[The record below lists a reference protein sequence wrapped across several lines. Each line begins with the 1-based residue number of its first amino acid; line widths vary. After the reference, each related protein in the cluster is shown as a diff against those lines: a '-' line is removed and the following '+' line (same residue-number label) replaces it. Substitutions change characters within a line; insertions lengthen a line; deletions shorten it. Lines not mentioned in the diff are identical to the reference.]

1 MSKILTAQAVAKL
14 RPSDNYCREVPDAGC
29 PGLYLQIY
37 PSGKKSWALR
47 FRRPGDGRSAKLVL
61 GSVNATSDAVRDP
74 DPVIG
79 GHLTLAGARRLAGL
93 LRHTIAMGKDPAADY
108 QSHKLKLTLTAADNF
123 TAAASDFITQ
133 HAKKKT
139 RRWQEQAKLLGLRE
153 VDGELALIDRGL
165 AARWQDK
172 PIREIDADIVF
183 RLIEETRNKG
193 VPGLERKNTDA
204 SEPRARSM
212 FSVLSKMFSWLL
224 EKRRVDGNP
233 LAVLKRPSAPKAR
246 ERALDDAET
255 VALWRAAEGMS
266 EPFRTMI
273 KLLLLTGCR
282 LNEVG
287 RMERTE
293 LSSDLAMWTIPG
305 TRTKNHRTHVVPL
318 SPIAQSLLS
327 DLDGLPEC
335 RFVFSTNQK
344 TPVSGFSK
352 MKRRLDALMPNVPPW
367 RIHDLRRTCATGMAE
382 IGIAPHVIELCLNHI
397 SGARAGV
404 AGIYNR
410 SVQMPERRA
419 AMERWASHVE
429 GLVSGKPATVVSI
442 KKRGA
447 KRGR

>member
-1 MSKILTAQAVAKL
+1 MPKILTAQAVAKL
-14 RPSDNYCREVPDAGC
+14 RPTNVCREVPDAGC

-47 FRRPGDGRSAKLVL
+47 FRRPGDNRSAKLVL
-61 GSVNATSDAVRDP
+61 GSASTLSDATSDP

-79 GHLTLAGARRLAGL
+79 GHLTLAGARRLIGVL
-93 LRHTIAMGKDPAADY
+93 KQQIAMGRDPAADY
-108 QSHKLKLTLTAADNF
+108 KTQRLKLTLTAADNF
-123 TAAASDFITQ
+123 AAAASDFITQ
-133 HAKKKT
+133 HAKKRT

-153 VDGELALIDRGL
+153 SDGSLEPIDGGL
-165 AARWQDK
+165 ADRWRDK

-183 RLIEETRNKG
+183 RLIEETRHKG

-204 SEPRARSM
+204 SEPRARAM
-212 FSVLSKMFSWLL
+212 FSVLSKMFAWLL
-224 EKRRVDGNP
+224 EKRRVNGNP

-246 ERALDDAET
+246 ERALTDAEV
-255 VALWRAAEGMS
+255 VAFWHAASQMGK
-266 EPFRTMI
+266 PFGAML

-282 LNEVG
+282 LNEVA

-293 LSSDLAMWTIPG
+293 LSNDLASWTIPG

-318 SPIAQSLLS
+318 SPMAQSLLS
-327 DLDGLPEC
+327 ELDGLPEC
-335 RFVFSTNQK
+335 KFVISSNQR

-352 MKRRLDALMPNVPPW
+352 LKRRMDAQMEGVAPW

-382 IGIAPHVIELCLNHI
+382 IGIAPHVIELCLNHV

-410 SVQMPERRA
+410 SVQMPERKA
-419 AMERWASHVE
+419 ALERWANHIE
-429 GLVSGKPATVVSI
+429 GLVSGKPAAVVSI
-442 KKRGA
+442 KRK
-447 KRGR
+447 GRRDG